1 MRKKPSLAS
10 LILAYFEERP
20 YIELAHDDWV
30 DEIIRQYEE
39 LQGRVPRDP
48 WRAARKLHEE
58 GKLQKVRK
66 GVYMYNPHLV
76 FDRQLE
82 EFTEQQKQAIFARDG
97 FRCVECGKGPEHGVE
112 LHVDH
117 YVSKDKGGRAIIDNG
132 QTLCSEHN
140 FLKKNMDAT
149 TSGKRLFIRLYEAA
163 KRENNPKYLTF
174 SKTILELYEEF
185 DVNGHIEWDE

>member
-185 DVNGHIEWDE
+185 DVNGHIEWDD